1 MFKCIG
7 EAIIQKKF
15 NLIFLLRS
23 CFGFFSAFFCV
34 SSKFF
39 LSFFVR
45 EKKGGHTM
53 STHNTQFTFTR
64 CRSICWFFMIF
75 FFISMSVLAFFF
87 LFAIFKLSCMCKT
100 HCLNDF
106 FCQVEKKNRCPVH
119 KSLCVYFEGVQLYAK
134 RNDFN

>member
-1 MFKCIG
+1 MQYNKMKENMRARAPLKCIG

-39 LSFFVR
+39 FSFFVR

-75 FFISMSVLAFFF
+75 FFYFNECAGLF
-87 LFAIFKLSCMCKT
+87 LLVCYLQIKLYVQDTLSEWFLLPSWK
-100 HCLNDF
+100 
-106 FCQVEKKNRCPVH
+106 E
-119 KSLCVYFEGVQLYAK
+119 KSLPST
-134 RNDFN
+134 